1 MTETENEHYSISIP
15 KLYKRKAIDLLM
27 FGFVEGMKAALPSLT
42 IQECLIQ
49 FQRRTRLSDNQ
60 YPLESAR
67 TVYNRMQKEYT
78 QNITKCY
85 RNT

>member
-1 MTETENEHYSISIP
+1 MIENDHMMISVP

-42 IQECLIQ
+42 IQECIIM
-49 FQRRTRLSDNQ
+49 FQKKINVCDNQ
-60 YPLESAR
+60 YPVESAR

-85 RNT
+85 RKE

>member
-1 MTETENEHYSISIP
+1 MSCIDNEHYSVSVP
-15 KLYKRKAIDLLM
+15 KLYRRKAVDLFM
-27 FGFVEGMKAALPSLT
+27 FGFVEGMKSALPSLT

-78 QNITKCY
+78 EI
-85 RNT
+85 